1 MDEPSE
7 PISSGSSQFPYSSVP
22 MAGLPLAGAMFGLCL
37 GGPVGLLAGVKLGGF
52 AAVGGSILG
61 YTGASV
67 IKEQREI
74 RNHIDDHYKNDPDLF
89 VRTPRQ
95 EAAINRRRLSEQT
108 APGAPRHLLSLR
120 RTGSIPGRGPA
131 GYRRQSRA
139 DLLVSR
145 SLTNSPV
152 SRRRASCYRK
162 HSNASNTSI
171 QSRKSSLVVSTQPP
185 HLKPQ
190 KFRRLGDLSEDEQ
203 QSVLALICKDHP
215 NVPSLLVNIH
225 VCQAQEV
232 EKLQMSKAE
241 GKKKNKG
248 GKEHIRASSLPDV
261 LEEDSISNKS

>member
-1 MDEPSE
+1 
-7 PISSGSSQFPYSSVP
+7 

-37 GGPVGLLAGVKLGGF
+37 GGPVGLLAGVKLGGV

-67 IKEQREI
+67 IKEQRDI
-74 RNHIDDHYKNDPDLF
+74 RKHIDDHYKNDPDLF

-108 APGAPRHLLSLR
+108 PPGTPRLG
-120 RTGSIPGRGPA
+120 RTGSMPGRGPA

-162 HSNASNTSI
+162 HSNASNTST
-171 QSRKSSLVVSTQPP
+171 R
-185 HLKPQ
+185 
-190 KFRRLGDLSEDEQ
+190 
-203 QSVLALICKDHP
+203 
-215 NVPSLLVNIH
+215 
-225 VCQAQEV
+225 
-232 EKLQMSKAE
+232 AE
-241 GKKKNKG
+241 R
-248 GKEHIRASSLPDV
+248 IL
-261 LEEDSISNKS
+261 